1 MRRYLNRP
9 SHGTIVA
16 YVALFVALGGTALAT
31 TQGFILGSTNRVD
44 AATAV
49 TNIKADGTQNAIA
62 NPLLSFQNL
71 TTAAGATALAL
82 NVAAG
87 HPPLTTNS
95 ATRVANLN
103 ADRLDGI
110 DSTGLIQGQG
120 RIITVDTK
128 VAAGAPPGTVL
139 ALPGFVTVQGQCNGA
154 TNNGQHFI
162 TTGPH
167 PVNELSDNGE
177 SNPDHETL
185 PASTTQFSI
194 VAWDTAPAG
203 EYIMFSFESAGKV
216 ATLFEF
222 SYAYFDVTRNTDI
235 CAYQGFAVV
244 HGA

>member
-16 YVALFVALGGTALAT
+16 YMALFVALGGTAVAT
-31 TQGFILGSTNRVD
+31 TQGFVLGSTNRVD

-49 TNIKADGTQNAIA
+49 TNVKADGNQNAIA
-62 NPLLSFQNL
+62 NPLLGLTNL
-71 TTAAGATALAL
+71 TTGTGATALGL
-82 NVAAG
+82 NVASG
-87 HPPLTTNS
+87 HPPFTTNS
-95 ATRVANLN
+95 ATKVANLN
-103 ADRLDGI
+103 ADKLDGI

-120 RIITVDTK
+120 RIVTGDTTVAT
-128 VAAGAPPGTVL
+128 GALGTVL
-139 ALPGFVTVQGQCNGA
+139 ALPGFVTVQGGCNGTA
-154 TNNGQHFI
+154 GNGSYFI

-185 PASTTQFSI
+185 PASTPLISYS
-194 VAWDTAPAG
+194 AWATAPAG
-203 EYIMFSFESAGKV
+203 EYITFSFESGGKV

-222 SYAYFDVTRNTDI
+222 SYAFFNPTLNHDV